1 MLRQRLV
8 AHNRK
13 YGLKLIDLDFLDIG
27 PCYATNHNHQP
38 GDVYQQ
44 VRALVRLM
52 QELNAL
58 DPNFLLWSN
67 SGDWLDLMPKLVW
80 FMRTFVDLPVS
91 AAFSTHLMDAR
102 RPEAFFLAWSPK
114 SKVLLGYVWKP
125 SDFPWLGIWEE
136 NRRRTS
142 PPWNGRTI
150 TRGMEFGVSPMPET
164 RRQMIARG
172 SFLTLRRFAGHLILR

>member
-1 MLRQRLV
+1 MLRRRLV

-13 YGLKLIDLDFLDIG
+13 YGLKLIDLDFLNLG

-80 FMRTFVDLPVS
+80 FNPNVYLTDPRPRS
-91 AAFSTHLMDAR
+91 YASHLNALKFLGDGR
-102 RPEAFFLAWSPK
+102 R
-114 SKVLLGYVWKP
+114 
-125 SDFPWLGIWEE
+125 
-136 NRRRTS
+136 
-142 PPWNGRTI
+142 
-150 TRGMEFGVSPMPET
+150 
-164 RRQMIARG
+164 
-172 SFLTLRRFAGHLILR
+172 